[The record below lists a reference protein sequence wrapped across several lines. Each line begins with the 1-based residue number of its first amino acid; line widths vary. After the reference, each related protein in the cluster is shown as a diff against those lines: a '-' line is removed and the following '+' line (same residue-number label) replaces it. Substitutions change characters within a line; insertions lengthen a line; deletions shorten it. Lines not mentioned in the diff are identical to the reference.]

1 VGTIVLNAAASS
13 YLIVPVQ
20 SVDFT
25 SRRMKK
31 SYDPRHVKRA
41 NQVQELF
48 MYSFNTKQR
57 VDASDIS
64 NIVKKLTEIDSLIE
78 KAAPKFPVSKIAK
91 IDVAILRLAVYELI
105 FEKKQPPKVTID
117 EAIELAKE
125 YGGEGSPGFINGVLG
140 TLFKVL

>member
-1 VGTIVLNAAASS
+1 MGTIVLNAAASS

-48 MYSFNTKQR
+48 KYSFNTKQR